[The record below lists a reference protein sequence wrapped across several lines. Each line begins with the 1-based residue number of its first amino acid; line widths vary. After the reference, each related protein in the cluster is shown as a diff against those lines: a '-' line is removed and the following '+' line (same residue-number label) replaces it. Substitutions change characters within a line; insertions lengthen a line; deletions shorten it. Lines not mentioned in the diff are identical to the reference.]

1 MSFRNIFTALEMV
14 LLMLFLVPFPVIN
27 VGNATGIVISVSM
40 LLISCSW
47 EEFLSLLSSIGQS
60 VAGIIVLTVLFM
72 LMSAAAAYAFIISV
86 KMFTAMR
93 KYPDKPDILIVPGC
107 KVIGKR
113 PSRMLRRRLETALK
127 YMNDNPDVLCIV
139 SGGKGS
145 DEMITEAE
153 AMKEYLVSKGIDGS
167 RIFKEDNSSSTDEN
181 MKFSLEIIERLEM
194 ERSVTIVTDG
204 FHQYR
209 SAVTARK
216 YGARKVHAL
225 SARTEPRYI
234 FTYWIREWFGI
245 LKIIVHK

>member
-1 MSFRNIFTALEMV
+1 MI
-14 LLMLFLVPFPVIN
+14 MLFLVPFPVIN
-27 VGNATGIVISVSM
+27 AGNAAGIVISVSL
-40 LLISCSW
+40 LLISCNW
-47 EEFLSLLSSIGQS
+47 EEFLSLLGSIGQS
-60 VAGIIVLTVLFM
+60 VAGKIVLTVFFM
-72 LMSAAAAYAFIISV
+72 LLSATAVYAIIISV
-86 KMFTAMR
+86 KMFRAMR

-127 YMNDNPDVLCIV
+127 YMNDNPEVLCIV
-139 SGGKGS
+139 SGGRGS

-167 RIFKEDNSSSTDEN
+167 RIFKEDKSSSTDEN

-194 ERSVTIVTDG
+194 EHSVTIVTDG

-209 SAVTARK
+209 SAVAARK
-216 YGARKVHAL
+216 YGVRKVHAL
-225 SARTEPRYI
+225 SARTEPRYV

-245 LKIIVHK
+245 LKIIAHK